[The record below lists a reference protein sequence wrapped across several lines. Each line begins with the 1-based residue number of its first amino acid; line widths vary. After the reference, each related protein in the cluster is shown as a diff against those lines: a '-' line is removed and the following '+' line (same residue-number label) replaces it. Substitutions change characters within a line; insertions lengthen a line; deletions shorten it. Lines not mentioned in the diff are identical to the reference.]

1 MCELLVGL
9 PDVDVLAVVDHV
21 DGPLEVH
28 VECRDIER
36 ACLGCG
42 RAGWV
47 KQRTRISL
55 TDLPCFGRSTE
66 LVWHKLRLACPNEVC
81 PMQSWTLEDHRIAA
95 PRMALIDRAVA
106 GSRWRFAASDAP

>member
-28 VECRDIER
+28 VECRGFER

-55 TDLPCFGRSTE
+55 TDLPCFGRATE
-66 LVWHKLRLACPNEVC
+66 LVWHKLRLACPNELC
-81 PMQSWTLEDHRIAA
+81 SMQSWTLEDHRIAA
-95 PRMALIDRAVA
+95 PRVAL
-106 GSRWRFAASDAP
+106 